1 MPIAYDPRWPLANRS
16 NGGVRGRILVIVV
29 AGLAAL
35 IAIATAG
42 QAIGPVLTGVITQ
55 RTGLTVE
62 NAVVIDHHNLTV
74 KDTGGSDSDKIFAF
88 NDDESQFTVEAEMNT
103 ADELVI
109 DLPLLNT

>member
-1 MPIAYDPRWPLANRS
+1 MAACQSVEWRSSRPHSCHRRSWPRDLNRY
-16 NGGVRGRILVIVV
+16 RYQ
-29 AGLAAL
+29 
-35 IAIATAG
+35 G
-42 QAIGPVLTGVITQ
+42 QAIGSVLTGVITR

-62 NAVVIDHHNLTV
+62 NAVVIDHDNLTV

-88 NDDESQFTVEAEMNT
+88 NDDGSQFTVEAEMNT

>member
-29 AGLAAL
+29 AGLATL

-88 NDDESQFTVEAEMNT
+88 NDDGSQFTVGAEMNT